1 MITARPRFAPLR
13 RHFLTGLIAALAVVA
28 AVMSSAVAQQPQPQP
43 PKQVPLTAKHIESF
57 IAVVKPMS
65 DLIEKIESGGGN
77 PTPQQIASLSALAK
91 QYGFKDFSEYE
102 DVADS
107 ISIVMSGI
115 DPQTKQFTQ
124 PPEFIKQQIKQ
135 VQSDKSINAKER
147 KELLQDLNEQLKMAQ
162 NVEHPGNITLVLK
175 YYDKLEAAMQ

>member
-28 AVMSSAVAQQPQPQP
+28 AVMSSAVAPQPQP
-43 PKQVPLTAKHIESF
+43 PKQIPLTAKQIESF

-77 PTPQQIASLSALAK
+77 PSPQQIASLSALAK
-91 QYGFKDFSEYE
+91 KHGFKDFSEYE